1 MEPGPVLTPIVPKAQ
16 DWCHDR
22 VDVSTADPKTLS
34 LMEAVLAN
42 IDKEFASAMQ
52 SCEEVAEV
60 VKEII
65 LGEKNDLRY
74 QTNEKFGSIEVAAKL
89 ADPTGNKSVDIITK
103 RYCSEKQ

>member
-1 MEPGPVLTPIVPKAQ
+1 MRFVFNVFVDSITARKLISLTHIFFSLRCCVLEPGPVLTPIVPKAQ

-65 LGEKNDLRY
+65 FR
-74 QTNEKFGSIEVAAKL
+74 
-89 ADPTGNKSVDIITK
+89 
-103 RYCSEKQ
+103 